1 MQKLP
6 FRIDRRPE
14 QTDGRADP
22 YYRQQKAQ
30 DCLTRCEQLPFPG
43 DDFEPPGFQ
52 GECLPGSGPAVNKIR
67 SANGD
72 QVDEERQSDNPRR
85 RATRECD
92 KQVPGDE
99 HNGEEQD
106 EFICQRRE
114 AAPDTCVYE

>member
-6 FRIDRRPE
+6 FRIDCSPK
-14 QTDGRADP
+14 QTDRCADP
-22 YYRQQKAQ
+22 YHCQQKAQ
-30 DCLTRCEQLPFPG
+30 DCLTRCEQASFPA

-52 GECLPGSGPAVNKIR
+52 GECLPGAGPAVNKIR

-72 QVDEERQSDNPRR
+72 QVDEERQSHNPRR
-85 RATRECD
+85 RATRD
-92 KQVPGDE
+92 GNKQVSGDE
-99 HNGEEQD
+99 HDGEEQD